1 MSRICEV
8 CGKNRR
14 LVIMS
19 VTQIT
24 KQKQF
29 GTPIFKNYV
38 ASTKNGFCEK
48 TKSLYPLHPFRLY
61 TEGRLNQKRNF
72 EVF

>member
-48 TKSLYPLHPFRLY
+48 LKVCTRCIRSGFI
-61 TEGRLNQKRNF
+61 QKA
-72 EVF
+72 V